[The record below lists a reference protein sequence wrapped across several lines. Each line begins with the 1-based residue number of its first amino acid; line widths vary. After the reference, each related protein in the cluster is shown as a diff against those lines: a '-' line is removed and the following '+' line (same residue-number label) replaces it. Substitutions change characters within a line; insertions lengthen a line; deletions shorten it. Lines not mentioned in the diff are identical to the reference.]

1 MDFSKIESLKKLAK
15 KDTITET
22 ATNSEDLEII
32 KLAFISLVC
41 AILFLIHYIHYMDI
55 QYTRTVIVRL
65 FQFFLSF
72 FILFNIAIYLG
83 YDMNDI
89 IFRFIFIMSIPYI
102 YYIFQK
108 LFNFT
113 RKISFKTVKG
123 RIYLV
128 SSFLFIVAMF
138 LILRQYT
145 LF

>member
-15 KDTITET
+15 KDTLTET
-22 ATNSEDLEII
+22 DGNSGDLVII
-32 KLAFISLVC
+32 KLAFITLVC
-41 AILFLIHYIHYMDI
+41 AVLFLIHYIHYMDI
-55 QYTRTVIVRL
+55 QYTRTVIIRL

-72 FILFNIAIYLG
+72 FILFNIAIYLR
-83 YDMNDI
+83 YDMYDI
-89 IFRFIFIMSIPYI
+89 IVGFIIIMSIPYI
-102 YYIFQK
+102 YHIFQK

-113 RKISFKTVKG
+113 RQISFKTVKG